1 MLLNFAVTNYR
12 SIKERQVFSLMA
24 VEGLPHEES
33 LIRSEDNIPILPVA
47 LLFGANAS
55 GKSNILRAFGMM
67 RQMVLNSVRLNPD
80 DSLDEYEPF
89 LLDEES
95 RNNSTELEAEFITI
109 GAGKIEHHY
118 RYGLA
123 FSETLI
129 TEEWLYRYEG
139 GNETELFSRDRDKVQ
154 VNETEFP
161 EGKGKEDTLNSNRLF
176 LSLIAQLN
184 GTQSKE
190 IISWFDGGKFV
201 TASQIEGYRIVTSSL
216 LKYKKNLTVL
226 DDTVGFDNIVD
237 FIDMALTFLSN
248 IDMGI
253 TELSI
258 KEESVALPKELPEEI
273 KKVLYQ
279 DGETS
284 LNIYSTHNRY
294 NKEGEIIGKE
304 VFSTEY
310 NESEGTQKI
319 TELLGLIFLI
329 LWGGKLLVIDELD
342 AKLHPLLTRAIVQ
355 LFTNPKINPHGAQ
368 LVFTTHDTNQLHLD
382 YVRRD
387 EVWFTEK
394 SPVEATEL
402 YSHIEFKDFDPSM
415 DITEQYVNGRY
426 GAIPRIKVE
435 R

>member
-12 SIKERQVFSLMA
+12 SIKERQVFSLMS
-24 VEGLPHEES
+24 VEGLPHEDS
-33 LIRSEDNIPILPVA
+33 LLRSKDGIQILPVA
-47 LLFGANAS
+47 LLFGGNAS

-80 DSLDEYEPF
+80 DTLDEYEPF

-95 RNNSTELEAEFITI
+95 RNNDTEFEAEFII
-109 GAGKIEHHY
+109 RGERGIEQRY
-118 RYGLA
+118 RYGVA
-123 FSETLI
+123 FSENLI
-129 TEEWLYRYEG
+129 TEEWLYRYEES
-139 GNETELFSRDRDKVQ
+139 NETELFSRNKDKVQ
-154 VNETEFP
+154 VNEMAFA

-184 GTQSKE
+184 GIQSKE
-190 IISWFDGGKFV
+190 IISWFKRGQFV
-201 TASQIEGYRIVTSSL
+201 TASKMPQCKILTSSL
-216 LKYKKNLTVL
+216 LRDREKLIE
-226 DDTVGFDNIVD
+226 DDMGLL
-237 FIDMALTFLSN
+237 IDRALTFLSN

-258 KEESVALPKELPEEI
+258 KEESVTLPKELPEKI
-273 KKVLYQ
+273 KKILSQ
-279 DGETS
+279 DGRTS
-284 LNIYSTHNRY
+284 LKMYSTHNRY

-304 VFSTEY
+304 VFSIEN

-319 TELLGLIFLI
+319 TELLGVIFLT
-329 LWGGKLLVIDELD
+329 LWSGRLLVIDELD
-342 AKLHPLLTRAIVQ
+342 AKLHPLLTRAIIQ
-355 LFTNPKINPHGAQ
+355 LFTNPKINEHGAQ

-387 EVWFTEK
+387 EIWFTEK

-402 YSHIEFKDFDPSM
+402 YSHIEFKDFDQFTD

>member
-24 VEGLPHEES
+24 VEDLPHEES
-33 LIRSEDNIPILPVA
+33 LIRSKDGIPILPVA

-55 GKSNILRAFGMM
+55 GKSNILRAFGTMQ
-67 RQMVLNSVRLNPD
+67 RMVLNSVRLNPD
-80 DSLDEYEPF
+80 DTLDEYEPF

-95 RNNSTELEAEFITI
+95 RNNSTEFEAEFII
-109 GAGKIEHHY
+109 KEEGGIEHHY

-139 GNETELFSRDRDKVQ
+139 DNETELFSRDRDKVQ

-201 TASQIEGYRIVTSSL
+201 TASQIEEYRIVTSSL
-216 LKYKKNLTVL
+216 LKYKKNLIVL

-248 IDMGI
+248 IDIGI

-279 DGETS
+279 DGETT

-294 NKEGEIIGKE
+294 NKEREIIGKE
-304 VFSTEY
+304 VFSTERH
-310 NESEGTQKI
+310 ESEGTQKI

-342 AKLHPLLTRAIVQ
+342 AKLHPLLTRAIIQ

-387 EVWFTEK
+387 EIWFTEK
-394 SPVEATEL
+394 NPVEATEL

>member
-24 VEGLPHEES
+24 VEGLPHEDS
-33 LIRSEDNIPILPVA
+33 LIHSKDGIPILPVA

-55 GKSNILRAFGMM
+55 GKSNILRAFGTM
-67 RQMVLNSVRLNPD
+67 QHMVLNSVRLNPD
-80 DSLDEYEPF
+80 DTLEEYEPF

-95 RNNSTELEAEFITI
+95 RNNSTELEAEFII
-109 GAGKIEHHY
+109 KGEGEIEHHY

-129 TEEWLYRYEG
+129 SEEWLYRYEG
-139 GNETELFSRDRDKVQ
+139 DNETELFSRDRDKVQ
-154 VNETEFP
+154 VNEMAFP

-190 IISWFDGGKFV
+190 IILWFTRVAFI
-201 TASQIEGYRIVTSSL
+201 TASQTEQYMTVTSAL
-216 LKYKKNLTVL
+216 LKEKENPIEDEIGHYV
-226 DDTVGFDNIVD
+226 
-237 FIDMALTFLSN
+237 DMALRFLSN
-248 IDMGI
+248 IDVGI
-253 TELSI
+253 AELSI
-258 KEESVALPKELPEEI
+258 EEVSVALPKDALEKL
-273 KKVLYQ
+273 KKIPYKDRRITLKV
-279 DGETS
+279 E
-284 LNIYSTHNRY
+284 STHNRY
-294 NKEGEIIGKE
+294 NKQGEIIGRE
-304 VFSTEY
+304 VFSTER
-310 NESEGTQKI
+310 NESKGTQKI
-319 TELLGLIFLI
+319 TEVLGVIFLT
-329 LWGGKLLVIDELD
+329 LMSGRLLVIDELD
-342 AKLHPLLTRAIVQ
+342 AKLHPLLTRAIIQ
-355 LFTNPKINPHGAQ
+355 LFTNPEVNAYGAQ

-387 EVWFTEK
+387 EIWFTEK

>member
-33 LIRSEDNIPILPVA
+33 LIRSKDGIQILPVA

-67 RQMVLNSVRLNPD
+67 RQMVLNSVRLNPGD
-80 DSLDEYEPF
+80 TLDEYEPF

-95 RNNSTELEAEFITI
+95 RNNDTEFEAEFIADT
-109 GAGKIEHHY
+109 GQNVELHY
-118 RYGLA
+118 RYG
-123 FSETLI
+123 FSFSGKI
-129 TEEWLYRYEG
+129 ISEEWLYRQVKNTDEV
-139 GNETELFSRDRDKVQ
+139 ELFTRIGGKVQ

-190 IISWFDGGKFV
+190 IILWFNRGAFI
-201 TASQIEGYRIVTSSL
+201 TATQTEQYITLTSAL
-216 LKYKKNLTVL
+216 LKDKEDPIEDEIGHYV
-226 DDTVGFDNIVD
+226 
-237 FIDMALTFLSN
+237 DMALTFLSN
-248 IDMGI
+248 IDVGI

-258 KEESVALPKELPEEI
+258 EEVAVALPKDVPEELRKI
-273 KKVLYQ
+273 LSKDGHTALKV
-279 DGETS
+279 E
-284 LNIYSTHNRY
+284 STHNRY
-294 NKEGEIIGKE
+294 KKQGEIIGKE
-304 VFSTEY
+304 IFRTEH
-310 NESEGTQKI
+310 NESEGTLKI
-319 TELLGLIFLI
+319 TEILGVILLT
-329 LWGGKLLVIDELD
+329 LWAGTLLVIDELD
-342 AKLHPLLTRAIVQ
+342 AKLHPLLTRAIIQ

-387 EVWFTEK
+387 EIWFTEK
-394 SPVEATEL
+394 SPVEATQL
-402 YSHIEFKDFDPSM
+402 YSHIEFKGFDPSM

-426 GAIPRIKVE
+426 GAIPRIKVQ

>member
-33 LIRSEDNIPILPVA
+33 LLRSKDGIQILPVA
-47 LLFGANAS
+47 LLFGGNAS

-80 DSLDEYEPF
+80 DTLDEYEPF

-95 RNNSTELEAEFITI
+95 RGYNTEFEIEFIAD
-109 GAGKIEHHY
+109 AGQNAELHY
-118 RYGLA
+118 RYG
-123 FSETLI
+123 FSFSGKI
-129 TEEWLYRYEG
+129 ISEEWLYRQEG
-139 GNETELFSRDRDKVQ
+139 NTNEVELFSRIGGKVQ
-154 VNETEFP
+154 VNETEFS
-161 EGKGKEDTLNSNRLF
+161 EGKEKEDALNSNRLF

-190 IISWFDGGKFV
+190 IIYWFTRVAFI
-201 TASQIEGYRIVTSSL
+201 TASQIKQYVTLTSSML
-216 LKYKKNLTVL
+216 EEKEVKLGEEISL
-226 DDTVGFDNIVD
+226 
-237 FIDMALTFLSN
+237 FIDMARKFLYN
-248 IDMGI
+248 IDIGI

-258 KEESVALPKELPEEI
+258 KEESVALPKDLPEEI
-273 KKVLYQ
+273 KKMFSQ
-279 DGETS
+279 DERTS
-284 LNIYSTHNRY
+284 LKIQSTHNRY
-294 NKEGEIIGKE
+294 NRQGEIIGKE
-304 VFSTEY
+304 IFSIEH
-310 NESEGTQKI
+310 NESDGTQKI
-319 TELLGLIFLI
+319 TELLGLIFLT
-329 LWGGKLLVIDELD
+329 LWGGNLLVIDELD

-387 EVWFTEK
+387 EIWFTEK

>member
-33 LIRSEDNIPILPVA
+33 LIRSKEDIPILPVA

-55 GKSNILRAFGMM
+55 GKSNILRAFGAML
-67 RQMVLNSVRLNPD
+67 RMVLKSVRLNPD
-80 DSLDEYEPF
+80 DTLDEYEPF

-95 RNNSTELEAEFITI
+95 RNNSTELEAEFIT
-109 GAGKIEHHY
+109 GGEGRIEHHY

-123 FSETLI
+123 FSESLI

-139 GNETELFSRDRDKVQ
+139 GNETKLFYRDRDKVQ

-161 EGKGKEDTLNSNRLF
+161 EGKGKEDALNSNRLF
-176 LSLIAQLN
+176 LSLVAQLN

-190 IISWFDGGKFV
+190 IILWITTVGFI
-201 TASQIEGYRIVTSSL
+201 TASQTEQYMPMTSILLKRRENPIEGGLSHYADI
-216 LKYKKNLTVL
+216 
-226 DDTVGFDNIVD
+226 
-237 FIDMALTFLSN
+237 AQTFLSN
-248 IDMGI
+248 IDIGI
-253 TELSI
+253 MELSI
-258 KEESVALPKELPEEI
+258 EEVSVALPKDVPEEL
-273 KKVLYQ
+273 KKDLSKDEHTTLKV
-279 DGETS
+279 E
-284 LNIYSTHNRY
+284 STHNRY
-294 NKEGEIIGKE
+294 NKQGEIIGNEIFRTKR
-304 VFSTEY
+304 

-319 TELLGLIFLI
+319 TDLLGVIFLT
-329 LWGGKLLVIDELD
+329 LWAGSLLVIDELD
-342 AKLHPLLTRAIVQ
+342 AKLHPLLTRAIIQ

-387 EVWFTEK
+387 EIWFTEK
-394 SPVEATEL
+394 SPVEATKL

-426 GAIPRIKVE
+426 GAIPRIKVQ

>member
-1 MLLNFAVTNYR
+1 
-12 SIKERQVFSLMA
+12 MA
-24 VEGLPHEES
+24 VDGLPHEDS
-33 LIRSEDNIPILPVA
+33 LIRSKDGIPILPVA

-55 GKSNILRAFGMM
+55 GKSNIIRAFGMM
-67 RQMVLNSVRLNPD
+67 RHMVLDSVRLNPD
-80 DSLDEYEPF
+80 DTLDEYEPF

-95 RNNSTELEAEFITI
+95 RNNSTELEAEFITR
-109 GAGKIEHHY
+109 GEGGIEHHY

-123 FSETLI
+123 FSENLI

-139 GNETELFSRDRDKVQ
+139 SNETELFSRNKDKVQ
-154 VNETEFP
+154 VNEMAFA

-184 GTQSKE
+184 GIQSKE
-190 IISWFDGGKFV
+190 IISWFKRGQFV
-201 TASQIEGYRIVTSSL
+201 TASKMLQYKMLTSSL
-216 LKYKKNLTVL
+216 LRDREKLIE
-226 DDTVGFDNIVD
+226 DDMSFP
-237 FIDMALTFLSN
+237 IDRALAFLSN

-258 KEESVALPKELPEEI
+258 KEESVTLPKELPEEI
-273 KKVLYQ
+273 KKLLHQ
-279 DGETS
+279 DGRTS
-284 LNIYSTHNRY
+284 LKIYSTHNRY
-294 NKEGEIIGKE
+294 NKQGEIIGKE
-304 VFSTEY
+304 VFSIED

-319 TELLGLIFLI
+319 TELLGVIFLI
-329 LWGGKLLVIDELD
+329 LWGGRLLVIDELD

-355 LFTNPKINPHGAQ
+355 LFTNPEINAYGAQ

-387 EVWFTEK
+387 EIWFTEK

-426 GAIPRIKVE
+426 GAIPRIKVQ

>member
-24 VEGLPHEES
+24 VEGLPHEDS
-33 LIRSEDNIPILPVA
+33 LLRSKDGIQILPVA

-80 DSLDEYEPF
+80 DTLDEYEPF

-95 RNNSTELEAEFITI
+95 RNNSTELEAEFITR
-109 GAGKIEHHY
+109 GEGGIEHHY

-139 GNETELFSRDRDKVQ
+139 DNETELFSRDRDKVQ
-154 VNETEFP
+154 VNEAEFP
-161 EGKGKEDTLNSNRLF
+161 EGKGKEEALNSNRLF

-190 IISWFDGGKFV
+190 IIFWFATVDFF
-201 TASQIEGYRIVTSSL
+201 TASQTEQYMKLTSSML
-216 LKYKKNLTVL
+216 EKKEEKLGEEISL
-226 DDTVGFDNIVD
+226 
-237 FIDMALTFLSN
+237 FIDMALKFLSN
-248 IDMGI
+248 IDIGI

-258 KEESVALPKELPEEI
+258 KEEYVALPKDLPEEI
-273 KKVLYQ
+273 KKMLSQ
-279 DGETS
+279 DGRTS
-284 LNIYSTHNRY
+284 LKIQSTHNKY
-294 NKEGEIIGKE
+294 NRQGEIIGKE
-304 VFSTEY
+304 IFSIEH

-319 TELLGLIFLI
+319 TELLGVIFLT
-329 LWGGKLLVIDELD
+329 LWDGSLLVIDELD
-342 AKLHPLLTRAIVQ
+342 AKLHPLLTRAIIQ

-387 EVWFTEK
+387 EIWFTEK

-426 GAIPRIKVE
+426 GATPRIKVQ

>member
-33 LIRSEDNIPILPVA
+33 LIRSKDGIQILPVA

-55 GKSNILRAFGMM
+55 GKSNILRAFGTM

-80 DSLDEYEPF
+80 DTLDEYEPF

-95 RNNSTELEAEFITI
+95 RNNDTEFEAEFIATT
-109 GAGKIEHHY
+109 EQNVELHY
-118 RYGLA
+118 RYG
-123 FSETLI
+123 FSFSGKI
-129 TEEWLYRYEG
+129 ISEEWLYRQEG
-139 GNETELFSRDRDKVQ
+139 NTNEVELFTRIGGKVQ
-154 VNETEFP
+154 INETEFP
-161 EGKGKEDTLNSNRLF
+161 EGKGKEDALNSNRLF

-184 GTQSKE
+184 GVQSTE
-190 IISWFDGGKFV
+190 VISWFSSGIFV
-201 TASQIEGYRIVTSSL
+201 TASQTEQYITLTSAL
-216 LKYKKNLTVL
+216 LKSKKIPIENEISHYV
-226 DDTVGFDNIVD
+226 NI
-237 FIDMALTFLSN
+237 AETFLSN
-248 IDMGI
+248 IDVGI

-258 KEESVALPKELPEEI
+258 EEVSIALNKDVPEEL
-273 KKVLYQ
+273 KKILSK
-279 DGETS
+279 DGHTTLKVE
-284 LNIYSTHNRY
+284 STHNRY
-294 NKEGEIIGKE
+294 NKQGEIRGKE
-304 VFSTEY
+304 IFSTVR

-319 TELLGLIFLI
+319 TDLLGVIFTT
-329 LWGGKLLVIDELD
+329 LWAGSLLVIDELD

-387 EVWFTEK
+387 EIWFTEK

>member
-33 LIRSEDNIPILPVA
+33 LIRSKDNIPILPVA

-80 DSLDEYEPF
+80 DTLDEYEPF

-95 RNNSTELEAEFITI
+95 RNNDTEFEAEFIATT
-109 GAGKIEHHY
+109 EQNVELHY
-118 RYGLA
+118 RYG
-123 FSETLI
+123 FSFSGKI
-129 TEEWLYRYEG
+129 ISEEWLYRQEG
-139 GNETELFSRDRDKVQ
+139 STNEVELFTRIGGKVQ

-190 IISWFDGGKFV
+190 IISWFDRVNSIIDSKTEQYHTF
-201 TASQIEGYRIVTSSL
+201 TSSL
-216 LKYKKNLTVL
+216 LMTQGYKQENWFSNYVR
-226 DDTVGFDNIVD
+226 
-237 FIDMALTFLSN
+237 TFLSN

-258 KEESVALPKELPEEI
+258 REEPVALPKDLPEEI
-273 KKVLYQ
+273 KKILSQYQ
-279 DGETS
+279 NRRTS
-284 LNIYSTHNRY
+284 LKIQSTHNRY

-304 VFSTEY
+304 IFSIEE

-319 TELLGLIFLI
+319 TELLGLIFLT
-329 LWGGKLLVIDELD
+329 LLNGRLLVIDELD
-342 AKLHPLLTRAIVQ
+342 AKLHPLLTRAIIQ
-355 LFTNPKINPHGAQ
+355 LFTNPKMNSHGAQ

-387 EVWFTEK
+387 EIWFTEK

>member
-33 LIRSEDNIPILPVA
+33 LIRSKDGIQILPVA

-80 DSLDEYEPF
+80 DTLDEYEPF

-95 RNNSTELEAEFITI
+95 RNNSTELEAEFII
-109 GAGKIEHHY
+109 KGEGGIEHHY

-129 TEEWLYRYEG
+129 TEEWLYIYEG
-139 GNETELFSRDRDKVQ
+139 GNETELFSRYRDKVQ

-161 EGKGKEDTLNSNRLF
+161 EGKGKEDALNSNRLF

-184 GTQSKE
+184 GTESKE
-190 IISWFDGGKFV
+190 IISWFDRGKFV
-201 TASQIEGYRIVTSSL
+201 TASQIEEYRIVTTSL
-216 LKYKKNLTVL
+216 LKHKKNLTAL
-226 DDTVGFDNIVD
+226 DDIVH
-237 FIDMALTFLSN
+237 FIDTVLTFLSN
-248 IDMGI
+248 IDMSI

-258 KEESVALPKELPEEI
+258 KEEPVAFPKELPEEI

-279 DGETS
+279 DGQTS
-284 LNIYSTHNRY
+284 LEILSTHNRY
-294 NKEGEIIGKE
+294 NRQGEIIGKE
-304 VFSTEY
+304 IFNIGH

-319 TELLGLIFLI
+319 TDLLGLIFLT
-329 LWGGKLLVIDELD
+329 LVGGRLLVIDELD

-387 EVWFTEK
+387 EIWFTEK

-402 YSHIEFKDFDPSM
+402 YSHIEFKDFDQFT
-415 DITEQYVNGRY
+415 DNITEQYVNGRY

>member
-33 LIRSEDNIPILPVA
+33 LIRSMDGIQILPVA

-55 GKSNILRAFGMM
+55 GKSNILRALGTM

-80 DSLDEYEPF
+80 DTLDEYEPF

-95 RNNSTELEAEFITI
+95 RNNSTELEAEFIATT
-109 GAGKIEHHY
+109 EQNVELHY
-118 RYGLA
+118 RYG
-123 FSETLI
+123 FSFSGKI
-129 TEEWLYRYEG
+129 ISEEWLYRQEENT
-139 GNETELFSRDRDKVQ
+139 NEVELFTRIGRKVQ

-161 EGKGKEDTLNSNRLF
+161 EGKGKEDTLNGNRLF

-184 GTQSKE
+184 GVQSIE
-190 IISWFDGGKFV
+190 VISWFSSGTFV
-201 TASQIEGYRIVTSSL
+201 TASQTEQYITLTSAL
-216 LKYKKNLTVL
+216 LKSKKIPIENEIGHYV
-226 DDTVGFDNIVD
+226 NI
-237 FIDMALTFLSN
+237 AETFLSN
-248 IDMGI
+248 IDVGI

-258 KEESVALPKELPEEI
+258 EEVSVALNKAVPEEL
-273 KKVLYQ
+273 KKILSK
-279 DGETS
+279 DGHTTLKVE
-284 LNIYSTHNRY
+284 STHNRY
-294 NKEGEIIGKE
+294 TKQGEIRGKE
-304 VFSTEY
+304 IFSTAR

-319 TELLGLIFLI
+319 TDLLGVIFTT
-329 LWGGKLLVIDELD
+329 LWAGSLLVIDELD

-387 EVWFTEK
+387 EIWFTEK

-402 YSHIEFKDFDPSM
+402 YSHIEVKDFDPSM

>member
-33 LIRSEDNIPILPVA
+33 LIRSKEDIPILPVA

-55 GKSNILRAFGMM
+55 GKSNILRAFGAML
-67 RQMVLNSVRLNPD
+67 RMVLKSVRLNPD
-80 DSLDEYEPF
+80 DTLDEYEPF

-95 RNNSTELEAEFITI
+95 RNNSTELEAEFIT
-109 GAGKIEHHY
+109 GGEGRIEHHY

-123 FSETLI
+123 FSESLI

-139 GNETELFSRDRDKVQ
+139 GNETKLFYRDRDKVQ

-161 EGKGKEDTLNSNRLF
+161 EGKGKEDALNSNRLF
-176 LSLIAQLN
+176 LSLVAQLN

-190 IISWFDGGKFV
+190 IILWITTVGFI
-201 TASQIEGYRIVTSSL
+201 TASQTEQYMPMTSILLKRRENPIEGGLSHYADI
-216 LKYKKNLTVL
+216 
-226 DDTVGFDNIVD
+226 
-237 FIDMALTFLSN
+237 AQTFLSN
-248 IDMGI
+248 IDIGI
-253 TELSI
+253 MELSI
-258 KEESVALPKELPEEI
+258 EEVSVALPKDVPEEL
-273 KKVLYQ
+273 KKDLSKDEHTTLKV
-279 DGETS
+279 E
-284 LNIYSTHNRY
+284 STHNRY
-294 NKEGEIIGKE
+294 NKQGEIIGNEIFRTKR
-304 VFSTEY
+304 

-319 TELLGLIFLI
+319 TDLLGVIFLT
-329 LWGGKLLVIDELD
+329 LWAGSLLVIDELD
-342 AKLHPLLTRAIVQ
+342 AKLHPLLTRAIIQ
-355 LFTNPKINPHGAQ
+355 LFTNPEINVYGAQ

-387 EVWFTEK
+387 EIWFTEK
-394 SPVEATEL
+394 NPVEATEL

>member
-12 SIKERQVFSLMA
+12 SIKERQVFSMLA
-24 VEGLPHEES
+24 VDSLPHKES
-33 LIRSEDNIPILPVA
+33 LIHSKDGISILPVA

-55 GKSNILRAFGMM
+55 GKSNILRAFGTM

-80 DSLDEYEPF
+80 DTLDEYEPF

-95 RNNSTELEAEFITI
+95 RNNNTEFEAEFTI
-109 GAGKIEHHY
+109 RGEGGIEQLY
-118 RYGLA
+118 RYGFA
-123 FSETLI
+123 FSESLI
-129 TEEWLYRYEG
+129 TEEWLYRHEKS
-139 GNETELFSRDRDKVQ
+139 NEIELFYRDRNKVQ
-154 VNETEFP
+154 VNEMTFP

-190 IISWFDGGKFV
+190 IISWFDSEKFV
-201 TASQIEGYRIVTSSL
+201 TASQIEEYRIVTSSL
-216 LKYKKNLTVL
+216 LKYKKNLIVL
-226 DDTVGFDNIVD
+226 DDIVE

-253 TELSI
+253 TKLSI
-258 KEESVALPKELPEEI
+258 KEDSAALTKDISDEL
-273 KKVLYQ
+273 KKVHPKV
-279 DGETS
+279 GE
-284 LNIYSTHNRY
+284 LESTHNRY
-294 NKEGEIIGKE
+294 NRQGEIIGQE
-304 VFSTEY
+304 VFSIEH

-319 TELLGLIFLI
+319 TELLGLFFMII
-329 LWGGKLLVIDELD
+329 WGGRLLVIDELD
-342 AKLHPLLTRAIVQ
+342 AKLHPLLTRAIIQ
-355 LFTNPKINPHGAQ
+355 LFTNPKINQHGAQ

-387 EVWFTEK
+387 EIWFAEK

-426 GAIPRIKVE
+426 GAIPRIKVQ

>member
-33 LIRSEDNIPILPVA
+33 LIRSKEGIPILPVA

-55 GKSNILRAFGMM
+55 GKSNILRALGTM

-80 DSLDEYEPF
+80 DTLDEYEPF

-95 RNNSTELEAEFITI
+95 RNNSTELEAEFIT
-109 GAGKIEHHY
+109 GGKEKIEHHY

-123 FSETLI
+123 FSESLI

-139 GNETELFSRDRDKVQ
+139 DNETELFSRDRDKVQ

-161 EGKGKEDTLNSNRLF
+161 EGKGKEDALNSNRLF
-176 LSLIAQLN
+176 LSLVAQLN

-190 IISWFDGGKFV
+190 IIFWFTTVGFF
-201 TASQIEGYRIVTSSL
+201 TASQTEQYMPITSIL
-216 LKYKKNLTVL
+216 LKRKENPIEDRLSHYA
-226 DDTVGFDNIVD
+226 DI
-237 FIDMALTFLSN
+237 AQTFLSN
-248 IDMGI
+248 IDIGI
-253 TELSI
+253 MELSI
-258 KEESVALPKELPEEI
+258 EEVSVALPKDVPEEL
-273 KKVLYQ
+273 KKDLSK
-279 DGETS
+279 DGHTTLKVE
-284 LNIYSTHNRY
+284 STHNRY
-294 NKEGEIIGKE
+294 NKQGEIIGRE
-304 VFSTEY
+304 IFSTER

-319 TELLGLIFLI
+319 TELLGVIFITL
-329 LWGGKLLVIDELD
+329 GAGSLLVIDELD
-342 AKLHPLLTRAIVQ
+342 AKLHPLLTRAIIQ
-355 LFTNPKINPHGAQ
+355 LFTNPEINTYGAQ
-368 LVFTTHDTNQLHLD
+368 LIFTTHDTNQLHLD

-387 EVWFTEK
+387 EIWFTEK
-394 SPVEATEL
+394 SCVEATEL

>member
-12 SIKERQVFSLMA
+12 SIKERQVFSMLA
-24 VEGLPHEES
+24 VDGLPHKES
-33 LIRSEDNIPILPVA
+33 LIHSKDGISILPVA

-55 GKSNILRAFGMM
+55 GKSNILRAFGTM

-80 DSLDEYEPF
+80 DTLDEYEPF

-95 RNNSTELEAEFITI
+95 RNNNTEFEAEFTI
-109 GAGKIEHHY
+109 RGEGGIEQLY
-118 RYGLA
+118 RYGFA
-123 FSETLI
+123 FSESLI
-129 TEEWLYRYEG
+129 TEEWLYRHEKS
-139 GNETELFSRDRDKVQ
+139 NEIELFYRDRNKVQ
-154 VNETEFP
+154 VNEMTFP

-190 IISWFDGGKFV
+190 IISWFDSEKFV
-201 TASQIEGYRIVTSSL
+201 TASQIEEYRIVTSSL
-216 LKYKKNLTVL
+216 LKYKKNLIVL
-226 DDTVGFDNIVD
+226 DDIVE

-253 TELSI
+253 TKLSI
-258 KEESVALPKELPEEI
+258 KEDSAALTKDISDEL
-273 KKVLYQ
+273 KKVHPKV
-279 DGETS
+279 GE
-284 LNIYSTHNRY
+284 LESTHNRY
-294 NKEGEIIGKE
+294 NRQGEIIGQE
-304 VFSTEY
+304 VFSIEH

-319 TELLGLIFLI
+319 TELLGLFFMII
-329 LWGGKLLVIDELD
+329 WGGRLLVIDELD
-342 AKLHPLLTRAIVQ
+342 AKLHPLLTRAIIQ
-355 LFTNPKINPHGAQ
+355 LFTNPKINQNGAQ

-387 EVWFTEK
+387 EIWFTEK
-394 SPVEATEL
+394 SCVEATEL
-402 YSHIEFKDFDPSM
+402 YSHIEFKDFDLSM

-426 GAIPRIKVE
+426 GAIPRIKVQ

>member
-12 SIKERQVFSLMA
+12 SIKERQEFSLMA
-24 VEGLPHEES
+24 VDGLPHEDS
-33 LIRSEDNIPILPVA
+33 LIHSEDGIQILPVA

-67 RQMVLNSVRLNPD
+67 RQMVVDSVRLNPD
-80 DSLDEYEPF
+80 DTLNEYEPF

-95 RNNSTELEAEFITI
+95 RNNDTEFEAEFIVD
-109 GAGKIEHHY
+109 AGQNVELHY
-118 RYGLA
+118 RYG
-123 FSETLI
+123 FSFSGKI
-129 TEEWLYRYEG
+129 ISEEWLYRQER
-139 GNETELFSRDRDKVQ
+139 NTDEVELFTRIGGKLQ
-154 VNETEFP
+154 VNEMEFP

-190 IISWFDGGKFV
+190 IILWFNRGKFV
-201 TASQIEGYRIVTSSL
+201 TASETEQYKTLTSSL
-216 LKYKKNLTVL
+216 LKDKEKLIE
-226 DDTVGFDNIVD
+226 DDMGQL
-237 FIDMALTFLSN
+237 IDMPLTFLSN

-258 KEESVALPKELPEEI
+258 KEENVSLPKDLPEEI
-273 KKVLYQ
+273 KKILYQ
-279 DGETS
+279 DGRRTS
-284 LNIYSTHNRY
+284 LKIYSTHNRY
-294 NKEGEIIGKE
+294 NEQGGIIGKE
-304 VFSTEY
+304 VFSIEN

-319 TELLGLIFLI
+319 TKLIGLISLYLLG
-329 LWGGKLLVIDELD
+329 GRLLVIDELD
-342 AKLHPLLTRAIVQ
+342 AKLHPLLTRAIIQ
-355 LFTNPKINPHGAQ
+355 LFTNPEINTYGAQ

-387 EVWFTEK
+387 EIWFTEK
-394 SPVEATEL
+394 SCVEATQL

-426 GAIPRIKVE
+426 GAIPRIKVY

>member
-33 LIRSEDNIPILPVA
+33 LIRSKDGIQILPVA

-80 DSLDEYEPF
+80 DTLDEYEPF

-95 RNNSTELEAEFITI
+95 RNNDTEFEAEFIADT
-109 GAGKIEHHY
+109 GQNVKLHY
-118 RYGLA
+118 RYG
-123 FSETLI
+123 FSFSGKI
-129 TEEWLYRYEG
+129 ISEEWLYRQEG
-139 GNETELFSRDRDKVQ
+139 NTNEVELFTRIGGKVQ

-161 EGKGKEDTLNSNRLF
+161 EGKGKEDALNSNRLF
-176 LSLIAQLN
+176 LSLVAQLN

-190 IISWFDGGKFV
+190 IIFWFTTVGFF
-201 TASQIEGYRIVTSSL
+201 TASQTEQYMTVTSAL
-216 LKYKKNLTVL
+216 LKEKENPVEDEIGHYV
-226 DDTVGFDNIVD
+226 
-237 FIDMALTFLSN
+237 DMALTFLSN
-248 IDMGI
+248 IDVGI

-258 KEESVALPKELPEEI
+258 EEVAVTLPKDVPEEL
-273 KKVLYQ
+273 KKILSK
-279 DGETS
+279 DGHTS
-284 LNIYSTHNRY
+284 LKVESTHNRY
-294 NKEGEIIGKE
+294 NKQGEIIGKE
-304 VFSTEY
+304 IFRTEH
-310 NESEGTQKI
+310 NESEGTLKI
-319 TELLGLIFLI
+319 TELLGVIFITL
-329 LWGGKLLVIDELD
+329 LGGRLLVIDELD

-355 LFTNPKINPHGAQ
+355 LFTNPKMNPHGAQ

-387 EVWFTEK
+387 EIWFTEK
-394 SPVEATEL
+394 SPVEATQL

-426 GAIPRIKVE
+426 GAIPRIKVQ

>member
-109 GAGKIEHHY
+109 GEGEIEHHY

-139 GNETELFSRDRDKVQ
+139 DNETELFSRDRDKVQ

>member
-33 LIRSEDNIPILPVA
+33 LIRSKDNIPILPVA

-80 DSLDEYEPF
+80 DTLDEYEPF

-95 RNNSTELEAEFITI
+95 RNNDTEFEAEFIATT
-109 GAGKIEHHY
+109 ERNVELHY
-118 RYGLA
+118 RYG
-123 FSETLI
+123 FSFSGKI
-129 TEEWLYRYEG
+129 ISEEWLYRQEG
-139 GNETELFSRDRDKVQ
+139 NTNEIELFTRIGGKVQ

-190 IISWFDGGKFV
+190 IILWFNRGTFI
-201 TASQIEGYRIVTSSL
+201 TASQTEQYITLTSAL
-216 LKYKKNLTVL
+216 LKGKEDPIEDEIGHYV
-226 DDTVGFDNIVD
+226 
-237 FIDMALTFLSN
+237 DMALTFLSN

-258 KEESVALPKELPEEI
+258 EEVSVALPKDVPEEL
-273 KKVLYQ
+273 KKILSK
-279 DGETS
+279 DGHTS
-284 LNIYSTHNRY
+284 LKVESTHNRY
-294 NKEGEIIGKE
+294 NKQGEIIGKE
-304 VFSTEY
+304 IFSTEH

-319 TELLGLIFLI
+319 TELLGLIFLV
-329 LWGGKLLVIDELD
+329 LLGGRLLVIDELD
-342 AKLHPLLTRAIVQ
+342 AKLHPLLTRAIIQ
-355 LFTNPKINPHGAQ
+355 LFTNPKVNAYGAQ

-387 EVWFTEK
+387 EIWFTEK
-394 SPVEATEL
+394 SPIEATEL

>member
-1 MLLNFAVTNYR
+1 
-12 SIKERQVFSLMA
+12 MA

-33 LIRSEDNIPILPVA
+33 LIRSKDGIQILPVA

-67 RQMVLNSVRLNPD
+67 RQMVLNSVRLNPGD
-80 DSLDEYEPF
+80 TLDEYEPF

-95 RNNSTELEAEFITI
+95 RNNDTEFEAEFIADT
-109 GAGKIEHHY
+109 GQNVELHY
-118 RYGLA
+118 RYG
-123 FSETLI
+123 FSFSGKI
-129 TEEWLYRYEG
+129 ISEEWLYRQVKNTDEV
-139 GNETELFSRDRDKVQ
+139 ELFTRIGGKVQ

-190 IISWFDGGKFV
+190 IILWFNRGAFI
-201 TASQIEGYRIVTSSL
+201 TATQTEQYITLTSAL
-216 LKYKKNLTVL
+216 LKDKEDPIEDEIGHYV
-226 DDTVGFDNIVD
+226 
-237 FIDMALTFLSN
+237 DMALTFLSN
-248 IDMGI
+248 IDVGI

-258 KEESVALPKELPEEI
+258 EEVAVALPKDVPEELRKI
-273 KKVLYQ
+273 LSKDGHTALKV
-279 DGETS
+279 E
-284 LNIYSTHNRY
+284 STHNRY
-294 NKEGEIIGKE
+294 NKQGEIIGKE
-304 VFSTEY
+304 IFRTEH
-310 NESEGTQKI
+310 NESEGTLKI
-319 TELLGLIFLI
+319 TELLGVIFLT
-329 LWGGKLLVIDELD
+329 LWAGTLLVIDELD
-342 AKLHPLLTRAIVQ
+342 AKLHPLLTRAIIQ

-387 EVWFTEK
+387 EIWFTEK
-394 SPVEATEL
+394 SPVEATQL
-402 YSHIEFKDFDPSM
+402 YSHIEFKGFDPSM

-426 GAIPRIKVE
+426 GAIPRIKVQ

>member
-33 LIRSEDNIPILPVA
+33 LIRSKDGIPILPVA

-67 RQMVLNSVRLNPD
+67 RQMVLNSVRLNPGD
-80 DSLDEYEPF
+80 TLDEYEPF

-95 RNNSTELEAEFITI
+95 RNNDTEFEAEFIVDT
-109 GAGKIEHHY
+109 GQNVELHY
-118 RYGLA
+118 RYG
-123 FSETLI
+123 FSFSGKI
-129 TEEWLYRYEG
+129 ISEEWLYRQVKNTDEV
-139 GNETELFSRDRDKVQ
+139 ELFTRIGGKVQ
-154 VNETEFP
+154 VNEMEFP

-190 IISWFDGGKFV
+190 IILWFNRGAFI
-201 TASQIEGYRIVTSSL
+201 TAAQTEQYITLTSAL
-216 LKYKKNLTVL
+216 LKDKEDPIEDEIGHYV
-226 DDTVGFDNIVD
+226 
-237 FIDMALTFLSN
+237 DMALTFLSN
-248 IDMGI
+248 IDVGI

-258 KEESVALPKELPEEI
+258 EEVAVALPKDVPEELRKI
-273 KKVLYQ
+273 LSKDGHTALKV
-279 DGETS
+279 E
-284 LNIYSTHNRY
+284 STHNRY
-294 NKEGEIIGKE
+294 NKQGEIIGKE
-304 VFSTEY
+304 IFRTEH
-310 NESEGTQKI
+310 NESEGTLKI
-319 TELLGLIFLI
+319 TELLGVIFITL
-329 LWGGKLLVIDELD
+329 LGGRLLVIDELD

-355 LFTNPKINPHGAQ
+355 LFTNPKMNPHGAQ

-387 EVWFTEK
+387 EIWFTEK